1 MFNSSYSSTEN
12 LRGWKERSV
21 AYLSFYFGPAFLLFL
36 SFSYVLVL
44 LLSLC
49 ERLQE
54 LIEDAKELIWLHLT
68 GILTKVLYCPQ
79 ELRDQREEE
88 GAHGIRF
95 TAGRSRTAFYS
106 IFDCFT
112 GESLGPSSLK
122 PEQGRSGRA
131 LKPVFIQISL
141 ATDCSWGQRLEPEL
155 KLRQCACWVFFTIN
169 KKKEEK
175 KRKRTSRCKIMLG
188 RYSFKNVTANSSY
201 GIDRETMS
209 WKDGEVCFSP
219 IRKKKKKEYISFQ
232 LPHSNNQ

>member
-54 LIEDAKELIWLHLT
+54 LVEDAKELIWLHLT

-112 GESLGPSSLK
+112 GESFGPSSLK

-131 LKPVFIQISL
+131 LKPVFIQISP

-169 KKKEEK
+169 LKKK
-175 KRKRTSRCKIMLG
+175 
-188 RYSFKNVTANSSY
+188 
-201 GIDRETMS
+201 
-209 WKDGEVCFSP
+209 
-219 IRKKKKKEYISFQ
+219 
-232 LPHSNNQ
+232 